1 MAGADK
7 EADLEIADRPGLD
20 RAGGV
25 EDVSED
31 RGARRHRKT
40 FPAIGRLPTEVG
52 WKAAIFVS
60 GSKRI
65 LNQ

>member
-31 RGARRHRKT
+31 RGALRHRKT
-40 FPAIGRLPTEVG
+40 FPAGAGVTEPV
-52 WKAAIFVS
+52 
-60 GSKRI
+60 
-65 LNQ
+65 